1 MVIFRYLGKII
12 LPLVFVILLSGCF
25 GEEKPAIRIGI
36 NAWPGYEFL
45 FLARE
50 KGFFKKHDVKIELVE
65 LTSLG
70 DVRLAFERKQVDGMA
85 STLIEVI
92 ETRGR
97 TDQKAQVFLIADYS
111 EGGDVIVGLKPDQ
124 SIADLKG
131 KQVGSELA
139 SLNIFV
145 LTRALEKAGLS
156 ITDIEIVPMDQSVML
171 DALKKEEVS
180 AVVTYPP
187 TLSDILSLEQSHA
200 LFTSREIPGEVVDVL
215 SLDSQ
220 ILIERQDDVRH
231 LIDAWNDA
239 VRFAKTNPEE
249 AAEIMGRRHNISS
262 AEFLESLEGL
272 RVVSSE
278 NQAQMLAKGG
288 SLSNTIAKVI
298 DVMIRNK
305 QIDQKLDPDTLI
317 NNSALLSR

>member
-131 KQVGSELA
+131 KRVGSELA

>member
-1 MVIFRYLGKII
+1 MIFRHVGKVMLSLI
-12 LPLVFVILLSGCF
+12 LAALLSGCF
-25 GEEKPAIRIGI
+25 GEEKQAIRIGI

-50 KGFFKKHDVKIELVE
+50 KGFFEKHDVKIELVGF
-65 LTSLG
+65 TSLG

-97 TDQKAQVFLIADYS
+97 TDQKAEVFLIADYS
-111 EGGDVIVGLKPDQ
+111 EGGDVIVGLKAGK

-131 KQVGSELA
+131 KRIGSELA

-171 DALKKEEVS
+171 EALKTEEVS

-187 TLSDILSLEQSHA
+187 TLNDILALEQAHA
-200 LFTSREIPGEVVDVL
+200 LFTSKEIPGEIVDVL
-215 SLDSQ
+215 SLNRE
-220 ILIERQDDVRH
+220 ILAERQDDVRH
-231 LIDAWNDA
+231 LI
-239 VRFAKTNPEE
+239 
-249 AAEIMGRRHNISS
+249 
-262 AEFLESLEGL
+262 
-272 RVVSSE
+272 
-278 NQAQMLAKGG
+278 
-288 SLSNTIAKVI
+288 
-298 DVMIRNK
+298 
-305 QIDQKLDPDTLI
+305 
-317 NNSALLSR
+317 

>member
-1 MVIFRYLGKII
+1 MIFRYLGKII
-12 LPLVFVILLSGCF
+12 LPLIFVILLSGCF

-85 STLIEVI
+85 STLIEII
-92 ETRGR
+92 ETRDR

-131 KQVGSELA
+131 KRVGSELA

-156 ITDIEIVPMDQSVML
+156 IADIEIVPMDQSVML

-305 QIDQKLDPDTLI
+305 QINQKLDPDTLI